1 MAESSTYSRM
11 VRADSFARFVDRV
24 EDREK
29 SLTVINRAE
38 VDPIQRMVESMF
50 DADSVE
56 VTETSGDPAG
66 PADVM
71 LLHDEQ
77 QPAIATSP
85 LQDVERS
92 LLMVNSDLYV
102 TGTRTLE
109 DIDTPDVVA
118 NLDEV
123 TFSVAGKRK
132 FLLIHISRH
141 VEAMAHETGGGVLH
155 TGFQELSRITDER
168 GTTEAYRQLVDRGVD
183 VHVYG
188 HGDWDDPFGQD
199 VTIHARDDGEIPNTW
214 FVVHDGD
221 GDDDRKAALVA
232 VETGDNE
239 YEGFWT
245 FEAAVVDD
253 VLAYIDRTYVE

>member
-1 MAESSTYSRM
+1 M
-11 VRADSFARFVDRV
+11 
-24 EDREK
+24 
-29 SLTVINRAE
+29 I
-38 VDPIQRMVESMF
+38 
-50 DADSVE
+50 
-56 VTETSGDPAG
+56 
-66 PADVM
+66 
-71 LLHDEQ
+71 LHDEQ

-102 TGTRTLE
+102 TGTRSLSE
-109 DIDTPDVVA
+109 VHTPEVVV

-141 VEAMAHETGGGVLH
+141 VEAMAHETAGGVLH
-155 TGFQELSRITDER
+155 TGFQKLSRITDER
-168 GTTEAYRQLVDRGVD
+168 GTAEAYRQIVDRGVD

-188 HGDWDDPFGQD
+188 SGDWGAPTDLD
-199 VTIHARDDGEIPNTW
+199 VTVHAHETGEITDSW
-214 FVVHDGD
+214 FVVYDGD

-239 YEGFWT
+239 YRGFWT
-245 FEAAVVDD
+245 FETDLVDD
-253 VLAYIDRTYVE
+253 VIAYIDRTYLG

>member
-1 MAESSTYSRM
+1 MA
-11 VRADSFARFVDRV
+11 RADSFADFIDGID
-24 EDREK
+24 DREK
-29 SLTVINRAE
+29 SIAVLNREE

-56 VTETSGDPAG
+56 VTESSGDPAG
-66 PADVM
+66 PADM
-71 LLHDEQ
+71 LILHDER

-92 LLMVNSDLYV
+92 LLMVNSDLYI
-102 TGTRTLE
+102 TGTRSLDE
-109 DIDTPDVVA
+109 IDTPDVVA

-141 VEAMAHETGGGVLH
+141 VEAMAYESGGGVLH

-168 GTTEAYRQLVDRGVD
+168 GTEEAYRQLVDEGVD

-188 HGDWDDPFGQD
+188 REDWADPFDRD
-199 VTIHARDDGEIPNTW
+199 VAVHAHDDGEIPKSW
-214 FVVHDGD
+214 FVVHDG
-221 GDDDRKAALVA
+221 GGNDDRKAALVA
-232 VETGDNE
+232 VETGANE
-239 YEGFWT
+239 FEGFWT
-245 FEAAVVDD
+245 FETEIVDD
-253 VLAYIDRTYVE
+253 VLEYIEQTYVSD